1 MKNIVGVMST
11 QVKEEDMVYIRDYV
25 LDVLKD
31 YLENHTITEL
41 LELVTEV
48 IRFKIG
54 D

>member
-1 MKNIVGVMST
+1 
-11 QVKEEDMVYIRDYV
+11 MVYIRDYV
-25 LDVLKD
+25 LDVLEH

-41 LELVTEV
+41 LELVTEA